1 VRVVILADTFFAS
14 RERELLARLEIGLAD
29 EGIRVIQASPSDR
42 GAATTDASSVFRTS
56 VTFPARGLPFTTGL
70 RARRL
75 AERLTEIE
83 VGGEDGDI
91 DIVHVFGGTL
101 WPFAQ
106 LVAEAC
112 GADLVLEV
120 WRAGLVERA
129 AAFPATDTRTLT
141 LAPDPAID
149 RALKAAGVS
158 GRLASWGVHAGDPP
172 KPKFQEGHAPT
183 VILVGA
189 GNDARG
195 MRTALTGLADC
206 ARRHPDLLIFVD
218 ALAARRADL
227 YPLAASLG
235 ITGNVSFIEEIETRR
250 DLLVHADLL
259 LLCEALGEQR
269 TVVLDAMAHGMVV
282 LSAED
287 RFSDCLRDGTT
298 ALLLKSPG
306 AREWGSAVNAAIS
319 DVAGSRRLGETAR
332 EFVMKERRASDHV
345 RAVLEAY
352 SWLRRE
358 PAAVP

>member
-1 VRVVILADTFFAS
+1 
-14 RERELLARLEIGLAD
+14 
-29 EGIRVIQASPSDR
+29 
-42 GAATTDASSVFRTS
+42 
-56 VTFPARGLPFTTGL
+56 
-70 RARRL
+70 
-75 AERLTEIE
+75 
-83 VGGEDGDI
+83 
-91 DIVHVFGGTL
+91 
-101 WPFAQ
+101 
-106 LVAEAC
+106 
-112 GADLVLEV
+112 
-120 WRAGLVERA
+120 
-129 AAFPATDTRTLT
+129 
-141 LAPDPAID
+141 
-149 RALKAAGVS
+149 
-158 GRLASWGVHAGDPP
+158 
-172 KPKFQEGHAPT
+172 